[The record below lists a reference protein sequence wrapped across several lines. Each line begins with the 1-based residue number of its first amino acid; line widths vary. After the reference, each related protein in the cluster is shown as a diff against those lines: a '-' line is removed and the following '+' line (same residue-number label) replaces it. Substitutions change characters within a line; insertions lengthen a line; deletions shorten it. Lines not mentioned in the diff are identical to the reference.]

1 MSLAIPSYWR
11 EFREQF
17 QLLHTEVEIPEEY
30 DLSGVGADIEFYDD
44 DTIVDSMTDSY
55 PECIVNKDGFLLVGG
70 CQAGS
75 GDPYFINT
83 SEGVGGKLYQI
94 YHDMVSGAREKMIS
108 PRKLSSL
115 CEPTLGCGY
124 WNFLKPSRR
133 LSRFLLSI
141 GNFLELLRLTDR
153 TTHYTWP

>member
-55 PECIVNKDGFLLVGG
+55 PECIVNKDGFLPVGG
-70 CQAGS
+70 CQTGS

-94 YHDMVSGAREKMIS
+94 YHDMVFDE
-108 PRKLSSL
+108 
-115 CEPTLGCGY
+115 TY
-124 WNFLKPSRR
+124 SRAEAIATVLNDYR
-133 LSRFLLSI
+133 HITRFFS
-141 GNFLELLRLTDR
+141 
-153 TTHYTWP
+153 